1 MRHGITICELF
12 SNTSENGIE
21 DATKLRLLARGHAGA
36 CNPNLGGKIKA
47 IATFLGDPKR
57 LKTLTKLEFVAAR
70 SGRQKVA
77 INANVISLLNSGGFS
92 NSSVQTLD
100 LSSLANTGT
109 PSVRS
114 GPPTQREIARMAPW
128 DSRSRPPTLSQL
140 ATEALRSTRLVNTNL
155 GTGAGSA
162 VTDPNDR
169 DLFIIHNGVQKLQA
183 LADAAAKDGVSADT
197 RKRLQDRLNKGI
209 EELNKHIA
217 ATKLEGAFLIG
228 GRRLSRHESEGIPRG
243 LLQYDTKPLVNGD
256 LTAIPQGFLG
266 DRRFTLNVTK
276 AGVTTNFE
284 INLAE
289 MGSTERNIG
298 NVSNFINNKLE
309 AAGFE
314 SRFSRVETTIP
325 AATKGGTPTIQQRM
339 RITTTSLET
348 LSFEAS
354 TGDAKPALYVAGGKT
369 IDNATQSVVSKLT
382 GLEGTDELASFSS
395 DISAVKGST
404 VGARASVVGPDGS
417 LYVIADATGKVN
429 GQTPK
434 GKSDVVLMKYDT
446 TGQIV
451 WTRALGS
458 AAPAQGFSLAIG
470 ADGTLAVAGAVD
482 GRADTATST
491 TGNGRDSFVAAF
503 DSEGRDKWY
512 HQQGASGS
520 DNATHVQVG
529 ADGSVYVMGTTT
541 NSYGGAAA
549 LGGKDVYLQAFD
561 VAGAVRFTQS
571 LGTTGDDTPAGL
583 ALANGQAVAVWNEA
597 GGARMRKFDT
607 ITGTASSATNELA
620 ASNLTAVTMVASDSA
635 GRIFLAGRDASNSI
649 ANKLV
654 GMEISSETVLFQ
666 TQTSGEAIRALT
678 AAGDQVAFA
687 TEAVTITPASGST
700 PASTKRESS
709 IVGLDADTGVQAFSR
724 TAPQLADAPISI
736 ALAPNVSQSLD
747 SMGIPQGTLSFGI
760 SDALTDRT
768 GLRAGDQFSVIVN
781 GGSERRITIAQG
793 ETMRSLAAKLNRV
806 LMRDGT
812 AEARSLRGI
821 ESLVITPKAGDRIE
835 LKATAG
841 VADSLTQLG
850 LEPGVAIPRPAPK
863 KPGTKSVSDPPPIIA
878 LEMPLEGDV
887 SDKAKAKALADTFDG
902 VLRRL
907 RIGYREISTD
917 PTQVELRKQNAA
929 KAAQNASG
937 SSAGVA
943 YYNRQTALGQDALRR
958 LGVVA

>member
-1 MRHGITICELF
+1 M
-12 SNTSENGIE
+12 
-21 DATKLRLLARGHAGA
+21 
-36 CNPNLGGKIKA
+36 
-47 IATFLGDPKR
+47 
-57 LKTLTKLEFVAAR
+57 
-70 SGRQKVA
+70 A

-92 NSSVQTLD
+92 NSSVQSID
-100 LSSLANTGT
+100 LSALTNTAT
-109 PSVRS
+109 ATRT

-128 DSRSRPPTLSQL
+128 DSRAKPATLSQL
-140 ATEALRSTRLVNTNL
+140 ATEALRASRLVNTSL
-155 GTGAGSA
+155 GSGAGSA
-162 VTDPNDR
+162 VTDPNDKS
-169 DLFIIHNGVQKLQA
+169 LFVIHNGVQKLQA
-183 LADAAAKDGVSADT
+183 LADAAAKDGVSAET
-197 RKRLQDRLNKGI
+197 RKRLQDRLTKGI
-209 EELNKHIA
+209 EELNDHIN
-217 ATKLEGAFLIG
+217 ATKLDGAYLIG
-228 GRRLSRHESEGIPRG
+228 GRRLARHEGEGIPKG

-266 DRRFTLNVTK
+266 DRRFTLKVTK
-276 AGVTTNFE
+276 AGVTTNFD
-284 INLAE
+284 INLSE
-289 MGSTERNIG
+289 MGTTDRNLG
-298 NVSNFINNKLE
+298 NVTNFINSKLE
-309 AAGFE
+309 TAGFE
-314 SRFSRVETTIP
+314 SRFSRVETTVP
-325 AATKGGTPTIQQRM
+325 ATTKGGTATVQQRL
-339 RITTTSLET
+339 RITTNSLET
-348 LSFEAS
+348 LSFEAAV
-354 TGDAKPALYVAGGKT
+354 GDTKPALYVAGGKT
-369 IDNATQSVVSKLT
+369 VDSATQSVVSKMT
-382 GLEGTDELASFSS
+382 GLEGTDELASFTS

-404 VGARASVVGPDGS
+404 VGARASVVGSDGS

-434 GKSDVVLMKYDT
+434 DKSDVVLMKYDT

-470 ADGTLAVAGAVD
+470 ADGTLAVAGSVS

-491 TGNGRDSFVAAF
+491 TGNGLDSFVAAF

-512 HQQGASGS
+512 HQQGATGS

-529 ADGSVYVMGTTT
+529 ADGSVFVMGTTT

-561 VAGAVRFTQS
+561 TAGSVRFTQT

-583 ALANGQAVAVWNEA
+583 ALANGQAVAVWNES

-607 ITGTASSATNELA
+607 VTGTASGATNNLA
-620 ASNLTAVTMVASDSA
+620 ASTLSSVTMVTSDSA
-635 GRIFLAGRDASNSI
+635 GRIFLAGRTATSST
-649 ANKLV
+649 ANELV

-678 AAGDQVAFA
+678 AAGDQVAYA
-687 TEAVTITPASGST
+687 TEAVTVTPANGST
-700 PASTKRESS
+700 PASTTRESS

-724 TAPQLADAPISI
+724 TAPQLVDAPISI
-736 ALAPNVSQSLD
+736 ALAPTVSQSLD

-768 GLRAGDQFSVIVN
+768 GLRSGDQFSVIVN
-781 GGSERRITIAQG
+781 GGSEKKITIAQG
-793 ETMRSLAAKLNRV
+793 ETMRTLAAKLNRV

-812 AEARSLRGI
+812 AEARSLKGI

-835 LKATAG
+835 LKATDG
-841 VADSLTQLG
+841 VADALTQLG

-887 SDKAKAKALADTFDG
+887 SDKAKAKALADSFDG

-907 RIGYREISTD
+907 RIGYREISSD

-929 KAAQNASG
+929 KAAQKSG
-937 SSAGVA
+937 GNTAGVA
-943 YYNRQTALGQDALRR
+943 YYNRQAALGQDALRR

>member
-1 MRHGITICELF
+1 
-12 SNTSENGIE
+12 
-21 DATKLRLLARGHAGA
+21 
-36 CNPNLGGKIKA
+36 
-47 IATFLGDPKR
+47 
-57 LKTLTKLEFVAAR
+57 
-70 SGRQKVA
+70 VA

-92 NSSVQTLD
+92 NSSVQSID
-100 LSSLANTGT
+100 LSSLMNSRSG
-109 PSVRS
+109 SVPS

-128 DSRSRPPTLSQL
+128 DSRTKPATLSQL
-140 ATEALRSTRLVNTNL
+140 ATEALRASRLVNTSL
-155 GTGAGSA
+155 GSGAGSA
-162 VTDPNDR
+162 VTDPNDKS
-169 DLFIIHNGVQKLQA
+169 LFIIHNGVQKLQA

-197 RKRLQDRLNKGI
+197 RKRLQDRLTKGI
-209 EELNKHIA
+209 EELNKHIDG
-217 ATKLEGAFLIG
+217 TKLDGAFLIG
-228 GRRLSRHESEGIPRG
+228 GRRLARHEGEGIPRG

-266 DRRFTLNVTK
+266 DRRFTLKVTK
-276 AGVTTNFE
+276 AGVTTNFD
-284 INLAE
+284 INLAD
-289 MGSTERNIG
+289 MGTTDRNLG
-298 NVSNFINNKLE
+298 NVTNFINSKLE
-309 AAGFE
+309 TAGFE
-314 SRFSRVETTIP
+314 SRFSRVETTVP
-325 AATKGGTPTIQQRM
+325 ATTKGGTATVQQRM
-339 RITTTSLET
+339 RITTTSLES
-348 LSFEAS
+348 LSFEAAV
-354 TGDAKPALYVAGGKT
+354 GDTKPALFVAGGKT
-369 IDNATQSVVSKLT
+369 IDSAKQSVVSKMT
-382 GLEGTDELASFSS
+382 GLEGTDELASFTS

-404 VGARASVVGPDGS
+404 VGARASVVGSDGS

-434 GKSDVVLMKYDT
+434 DKSDVVLMKYDT

-470 ADGTLAVAGAVD
+470 VDGTLAIAGAVE

-491 TGNGRDSFVAAF
+491 TGNGLDSFVAAF

-512 HQQGASGS
+512 HQQGATGA

-541 NSYGGAAA
+541 NSYGGATA
-549 LGGKDVYLQAFD
+549 LGGKDVYLQAFNTT
-561 VAGAVRFTQS
+561 GSVRFTQT

-607 ITGTASSATNELA
+607 LTGTASDATNNLA
-620 ASNLTAVTMVASDSA
+620 ASTLTAVTMVTSDST
-635 GRIFLAGRDASNSI
+635 GRIFLAGRTAANSI
-649 ANKLV
+649 ANRLV
-654 GMEISSETVLFQ
+654 GMDISSENVLFQ

-678 AAGDQVAFA
+678 AAGDQVAYA
-687 TEAVTITPASGST
+687 TEAVTVTPANGST
-700 PASTKRESS
+700 PASTTRESS

-724 TAPQLADAPISI
+724 TAPQLVDAPISI
-736 ALAPNVSQSLD
+736 ALAPTVSESLD
-747 SMGIPQGTLSFGI
+747 SMGIPQGALSFGI

-768 GLRAGDQFSVIVN
+768 GLRTGDQFSVIVN
-781 GGSERRITIAQG
+781 GGSEKKITIAQG
-793 ETMRSLAAKLNRV
+793 ETMRTLAAKLNRV

-812 AEARSLRGI
+812 AEARSLKGI

-835 LKATAG
+835 LKATDG
-841 VADSLTQLG
+841 VADALTQLG
-850 LEPGVAIPRPAPK
+850 LEPGVAVPRPAPK

-887 SDKAKAKALADTFDG
+887 SDKTKAKALADSFDG

-929 KAAQNASG
+929 NAAQKAGG
-937 SSAGVA
+937 STAGVA